1 MYTIHNRLESAS
13 NDSICLCAN
22 RNLISEEQ
30 SISVR
35 VLQFEKEQRKGR
47 ETWNDVHESDY
58 LSDPWMHGLIRRG
71 DPEDREETSAPEQKA
86 FN

>member
-1 MYTIHNRLESAS
+1 MQYRWNSR
-13 NDSICLCAN
+13 
-22 RNLISEEQ
+22 
-30 SISVR
+30 SVVA
-35 VLQFEKEQRKGR
+35 VLQIWKGASKR
-47 ETWNDVHESDY
+47 ERATWNDVHESDY